1 MRISMNKRWF
11 LLIIL
16 LPACMFAVLSPHYLR
31 TSSPPYISG
40 DGFREYADFAY
51 DEIDRS
57 LNPEVV
63 QEANTVFVKIELI
76 KEFFEKIHP
85 FIQSPYILIT
95 HNGDDPAPGSCE
107 AFLDDPKIIAWFGHN
122 GEIAKHPKFVHLP
135 MGIANKEW
143 PFGNLDTLKKYIDAK
158 DTSAKTHLLFMNYTI
173 QNHYNERFPLFRL
186 LGYAPYIF
194 RTGKKLFK
202 DYLADLV
209 TCKFVVS
216 PRGIAIDTHRTWES
230 LYLGVYP
237 IVRSSTLDCIYED
250 LPIVVIKRWEEVHEE
265 FLNQKYA
272 EFKQKT
278 FHLEKAYL
286 DYWLKKITACKEA
299 YLKNK

>member
-1 MRISMNKRWF
+1 MYKRWF
-11 LLIIL
+11 FWFFL
-16 LPACMFAVLSPHYLR
+16 LPICMFGVLSPHYLR
-31 TSSPPYISG
+31 NSSPPYISG

-63 QEANTVFVKIELI
+63 QEANTVFVKTDLL
-76 KEFFEKIHP
+76 KDFFEKIHP
-85 FIQSPYILIT
+85 FIQHPYILIT
-95 HNGDDPAPGSCE
+95 HNSDDPAPGPFE
-107 AFLDDPKIIAWFGHN
+107 PFLDDPKIIAWFGHN
-122 GEIAKHPKFVHLP
+122 GEIAKHSKFVHIP
-135 MGIANKEW
+135 IGMANRDW
-143 PFGNLDTLKKYIDAK
+143 PFGNVDTFQKYVDSK
-158 DTSAKTHLLFMNYTI
+158 DSQIKTHLLFMNYTI

-186 LGYAPYIF
+186 LGYSSFVF

-202 DYLADLV
+202 DYLADIV

-237 IVRSSTLDCIYED
+237 IVRSSTINPLYED
-250 LPIVVIKRWEEVHEE
+250 LPIIVVKKWEEVHED

-278 FHLEKAYL
+278 FPMEKAYL
-286 DYWLKKITACKEA
+286 NYWLKKITACKEA
-299 YLKNK
+299 YLAKK